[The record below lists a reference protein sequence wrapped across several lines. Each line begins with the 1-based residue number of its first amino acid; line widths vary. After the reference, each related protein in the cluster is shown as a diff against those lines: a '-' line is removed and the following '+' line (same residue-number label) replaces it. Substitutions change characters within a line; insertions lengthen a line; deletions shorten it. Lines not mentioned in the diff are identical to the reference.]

1 MKRLLILAALIF
13 VGALGWRVGSAM
25 SSDAIGIAVGVVF
38 GVLAS
43 IPAALLMLVA
53 GRRNERRQEW
63 GGGRD
68 GEGQRGRGGQ
78 QQHPRGQS
86 QHDGYAPVVIMT
98 PPSMPV
104 PQGQANQFAGYYGG
118 QNGGQIGGQVG
129 GHLPQPN
136 AMALPGPGGGQGPSQ
151 RQFRVVGEE
160 EEWVEKW

>member
-13 VGALGWRVGSAM
+13 IGALGWRVGSAM

-63 GGGRD
+63 DGN

-78 QQHPRGQS
+78 QPRGQG
-86 QHDGYAPVVIMT
+86 QGQYDGYPPVVIMT
-98 PPSMPV
+98 PPSMPM
-104 PQGQANQFAGYYGG
+104 PQGQTNPYANYYGN
-118 QNGGQIGGQVG
+118 QNGGYP
-129 GHLPQPN
+129 PQGN
-136 AMALPGPGGGQGPSQ
+136 QMALPGPNGGQGSSQ

-160 EEWVEKW
+160 EEWVEEW